1 MSEKEYVRNEAMK
14 VILLEPGKLARVTE
28 IKPNLSDMQAVVKG
42 DIEPAYFFDDPVC
55 LICNEEGKINGMRLN
70 RGVYDDQ
77 KQLIDIIAGPAFLC
91 RDAGDHFDSLTD
103 DQIKKY
109 SEQFKY
115 PERFIRMD
123 GELKGIKF
131 KPEKETER

>member
-28 IKPNLSDMQAVVKG
+28 IKPTLSDMQAVVKG

>member
-1 MSEKEYVRNEAMK
+1 MSEMKEVNNERMK

-77 KQLIDIIAGPAFLC
+77 KQLVDIIAGPAFLC

-103 DQIKKY
+103 DLIKKY

-131 KPEKETER
+131 KPEKEIER

>member
-1 MSEKEYVRNEAMK
+1 MSAMKEVNNERMK

-55 LICNEEGKINGMRLN
+55 LVCNEEGKINGMRLN
-70 RGVYDDQ
+70 RGVYDNRQ
-77 KQLIDIIAGPAFLC
+77 QLIDIIAGPAFLC

-115 PERFIRMD
+115 PERFVRMD

-131 KPEKETER
+131 KPEKEIER

>member
-1 MSEKEYVRNEAMK
+1 MNEMDEVQNEMMK

-28 IKPNLSDMQAVVKG
+28 IKPNLRDMQAVVRG

-55 LICNEEGKINGMRLN
+55 LVVNEEGKINGMRLN
-70 RGVYDDQ
+70 RGVYDEQ
-77 KQLIDIIAGPAFLC
+77 KNLVDIIAGPAFLC
-91 RDAGDHFDSLTD
+91 RDAGDHFASLTD
-103 DQIKKY
+103 EQIKKY
-109 SEQFKY
+109 GEQFKY

-131 KPEKETER
+131 KPEMSFER

>member
-1 MSEKEYVRNEAMK
+1 MSEMEEVNNERMK

-28 IKPNLSDMQAVVKG
+28 IKPTLRDMQAVVRG

-55 LICNEEGKINGMRLN
+55 LVCNEEGKINGMRLN
-70 RGVYDDQ
+70 RGVYDEQ
-77 KQLIDIIAGPAFLC
+77 KNLVDIIAGPAFLC
-91 RDAGDHFDSLTD
+91 RDAGDHFGSLTD
-103 DQIKKY
+103 EQIKKY

-131 KPEKETER
+131 KPEMSFER